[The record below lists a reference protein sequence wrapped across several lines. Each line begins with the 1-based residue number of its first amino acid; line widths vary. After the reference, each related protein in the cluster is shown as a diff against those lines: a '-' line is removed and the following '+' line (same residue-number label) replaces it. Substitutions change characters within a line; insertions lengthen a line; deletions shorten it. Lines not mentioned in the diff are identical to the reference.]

1 MWCSAAS
8 AWGRVTTVHPT
19 GASTSRARP
28 RQVGRGLLATI
39 TVLVVSNVV
48 SNRVWPQAY
57 VPWNLA
63 VAALLLIIARRAGVT
78 CGDLGLTR
86 RRLRPGLVAGCVVAC
101 SVAGLYLTA
110 LLLLGTRA
118 VFLDARAAGPLSTAL
133 FAAFVRIPLGT
144 VVLEE
149 VAFRGVLPALVSGSW
164 WRATLVSSALFG
176 LWHVLPAAGLASA
189 NAAVGATFGG
199 WGAAGQAGLA
209 VLSAFVAGVLLCVLR
224 RWSGHLVTPMLA
236 HLATNSLG
244 VLLAWWTVS
253 VAA

>member
-1 MWCSAAS
+1 
-8 AWGRVTTVHPT
+8 
-19 GASTSRARP
+19 
-28 RQVGRGLLATI
+28 
-39 TVLVVSNVV
+39 
-48 SNRVWPQAY
+48 
-57 VPWNLA
+57 
-63 VAALLLIIARRAGVT
+63 
-78 CGDLGLTR
+78 
-86 RRLRPGLVAGCVVAC
+86 
-101 SVAGLYLTA
+101 
-110 LLLLGTRA
+110 

-199 WGAAGQAGLA
+199 WGAAGPAGLA
-209 VLSAFVAGVLLCVLR
+209 VLSAFVAGVLMCGLR

-244 VLLAWWTVS
+244 VLFAWWTVS
-253 VAA
+253 AAACA